1 MFKEF
6 VKSNDGDSE
15 QAIIELGELYKVFA
29 VEECAEFIK
38 EVTKAMRNKIRASA
52 MAEEAAHVIISLLR
66 YLEYNKIQYENTIVD
81 NWTDIGGDIYNIVK
95 LQEYIIT
102 DIKISSSELDVVIS
116 SIFKICVNYGISS
129 EEILNKYKTTIYQ
142 IKTGTK

>member
-129 EEILNKYKTTIYQ
+129 EEILKKYKTTIYQ

>member
-129 EEILNKYKTTIYQ
+129 EEVLKKYKTTIYQ